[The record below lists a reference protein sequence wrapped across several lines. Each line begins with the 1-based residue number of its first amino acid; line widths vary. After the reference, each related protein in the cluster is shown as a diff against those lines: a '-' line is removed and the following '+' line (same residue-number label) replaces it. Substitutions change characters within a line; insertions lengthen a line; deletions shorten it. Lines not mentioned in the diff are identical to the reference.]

1 MANNVSNTIEIRYD
15 KTNEEMNAFCKK
27 VQETYENNRPLTDI
41 FDTYIEETCN
51 TRIWWED
58 NIGAKWAYFED
69 SYYDPGLLEFH
80 IQSAWGE
87 VRPLVEYISSMLNNE
102 CSIMHTYIDEMPNFA
117 GCYVLV
123 EGEMVYEFD
132 DQDLTETLN
141 EEAQVRM
148 NEQNIEFETEDEFYD
163 WMWDWKWDYVHDL
176 IEPEENLMDR

>member
-1 MANNVSNTIEIRYD
+1 
-15 KTNEEMNAFCKK
+15 
-27 VQETYENNRPLTDI
+27 
-41 FDTYIEETCN
+41 
-51 TRIWWED
+51 
-58 NIGAKWAYFED
+58 
-69 SYYDPGLLEFH
+69 
-80 IQSAWGE
+80 
-87 VRPLVEYISSMLNNE
+87 
-102 CSIMHTYIDEMPNFA
+102 MHTYIDEMPNFA